1 MSYVGGPFRHD
12 VFVTYTHG
20 DIDGDG
26 RSPLRRWSQS
36 FAREL
41 ESELRTL
48 PDFGPALKVFLDQ
61 HQRPG
66 QSVDPMEPLSEQL
79 KSDIA
84 DSALLTVLMS
94 PQYLTSAWCAKERD
108 WWLDAQLERQIST
121 QSRIALARI
130 WPLRQQ
136 DVWPDLFV
144 DGSRE
149 PLTGFSFYDKANAEL
164 RPQPYEWPEVSPNSK
179 GAFREELLT
188 MVGWL
193 RLKLNAL
200 RETLAERDR
209 TRAEAA
215 KLEGSEQV
223 LYLHGRADQKELWHQ
238 KSEELRD
245 SGFAVMPHDPDPVIG
260 DPAQEE
266 VLKRERISVLMGCDA
281 LLLLGSQN
289 GRSVDAD
296 LLLIGRWDRHSARA
310 VSKRLLPCAFVNTAG
325 PSIGTSER
333 MRTARAL
340 QIDWIDD
347 TRKPTRPQSW
357 VSEVGRWL
365 AQKGAGLG
373 GVL

>member
-26 RSPLRRWSQS
+26 QSPLRRWSQS

-61 HQRPG
+61 HHRPG
-66 QSVDPMEPLSEQL
+66 RGVDPMEPLSEQL
-79 KSDIA
+79 KSEIS
-84 DSALLTVLMS
+84 DSALLAVLMS
-94 PQYLTSAWCAKERD
+94 PQYLRSTWCTRERD
-108 WWLDAQLERQIST
+108 WWRDAQFDRQIST
-121 QSRIALARI
+121 RSRIALTRI

-136 DVWPDLFV
+136 DDCPSLFV
-144 DGSRE
+144 DGSME
-149 PLTGFSFYDKANAEL
+149 PLTGFCFYDKANAEM
-164 RPQPYEWPEVSPNSK
+164 RPQPYEWPEVSRNSK
-179 GAFREELLT
+179 GAFRDELLR

-193 RLKLNAL
+193 RLKLNEL
-200 RETLAERDR
+200 RETLTERE
-209 TRAEAA
+209 RAREEAA
-215 KLEGSEQV
+215 KLAGSEQV
-223 LYLHGRADQKELWHQ
+223 LYLHGRADQKELWQQ

-245 SGFAVMPHDPDPVIG
+245 SGFAVLPHDPDPVIG
-260 DPAQEE
+260 DPAREE
-266 VLKRERISVLMGCDA
+266 ALKRERISVLMGCDA

-296 LLLIGRWDRHSARA
+296 LLLIGRRDRHSARA
-310 VSKRLLPCAFVNTAG
+310 ASKRLLPCAFVNTAG

-333 MRTARAL
+333 IRTAKAL

-347 TRKPTRPQSW
+347 TQPPPPRSW
-357 VSEVGRWL
+357 VGEVGRWL

-373 GVL
+373 GIE